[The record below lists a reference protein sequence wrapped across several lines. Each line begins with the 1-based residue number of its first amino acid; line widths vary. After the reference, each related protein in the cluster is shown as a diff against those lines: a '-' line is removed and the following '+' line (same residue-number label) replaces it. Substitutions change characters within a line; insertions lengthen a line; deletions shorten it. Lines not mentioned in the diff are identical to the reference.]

1 MPHPPSRTSNNISL
15 IILAFLLLGF
25 NPIEASAAASKHL
38 LYTSIESNNAQPSSD
53 QKQYFDC
60 SDKIYAVLELTN
72 FTKGRHALSLRWFD
86 PAQEEREKVDYPF
99 TVTQKET
106 RLWGWLNLIRPKGA
120 GMIQWI
126 NPAAGLEE
134 FIGPWTIEAYINN
147 KKIASNTFSV
157 DC

>member
-1 MPHPPSRTSNNISL
+1 MRHSLTTKNNVS
-15 IILAFLLLGF
+15 LLLLTLLLFSF
-25 NPIEASAAASKHL
+25 NATAASEL
-38 LYTSIESNNAQPSSD
+38 IQSNIIYTTLESDNAQPSSD
-53 QKQYFDC
+53 QKQNFDC

-72 FTKGRHALSLRWFD
+72 FNKGRHALSLRWLD
-86 PAQEEREKVDYPF
+86 PAQEERERVDYPF

-106 RLWGWLNLIRPKGA
+106 RLWGWLSLIRPKGA

-134 FIGPWTIEAYINN
+134 FIGPWTIEAYIDN